1 MPAYTPFLTLYK
13 PGGGST
19 GLIVPDEVVDVDRL
33 NANSDVIDAFAAG
46 WGHAAE
52 RNHNFYGPAASRASI
67 SGMKSGDTYQ
77 ESDGDRVLWE
87 QTSGGSWRVFNSNKE
102 IDLVLASGWNS
113 GAQSARFEIK
123 SGLLSFNGRISGS
136 SGAGPLVATLPVDYR
151 PLRERT
157 VDFFD
162 VGVLKDLIIGA
173 DGTIVQFNKG
183 ANSVTDMRLATIA
196 PFPIK

>member
-19 GLIVPDEVVDVDRL
+19 GLIVPDEVVDIDRL
-33 NANSDVIDAFAAG
+33 NANSDLIDAFAAG
-46 WGHAAE
+46 WGRAAE
-52 RNHNFYGPAASRASI
+52 RNHNFYGPAASRSGI
-67 SGMKSGDTYQ
+67 SGMKPGDTYQ

-113 GAQSARFEIK
+113 GAQPARFEIK
-123 SGLLSFNGRISGS
+123 SGLLSLNGRISGS

-151 PLRERT
+151 PTRERT
-157 VDFFD
+157 LYFFD

-173 DGTIVQFNKG
+173 DGTIVQFGKG
-183 ANSVTDMRLATIA
+183 TNSVIDMRLATIA

>member
-19 GLIVPDEVVDVDRL
+19 GLIVPDEVVDIDRL
-33 NANSDVIDAFAAG
+33 NANSDLIDAFAAG

-52 RNHNFYGPAASRASI
+52 RNHNFYGPAASRSGI

-151 PLRERT
+151 PLRER
-157 VDFFD
+157 VVHFFD

-173 DGTIVQFNKG
+173 DGTIVQFGKG